1 MSIRRMLP
9 FLFLNIVVSAV
20 VVLGI
25 LYWWDG
31 RQETMAAANTPIPT
45 LTLSVVEELATVEM
59 STAVAELVEE
69 AVEEDMPLIYVVQA
83 GDTLGIISQRFDVPM
98 SDIMEVNGISNP
110 NILAVGQQL
119 IIPIGGIPTPTPVPT
134 LTPTP
139 DMIPTPIPTLP
150 MDDGEARVEVSE
162 VVSAGQLTE
171 EAVAIS
177 NNGSRPIALQGWQL
191 SDEDGRTYTFGQV
204 TLFGEGAAVLLHTE
218 SGRDDA
224 SNLYWGLTEA
234 VWQPGQTVTLRNAE
248 GTIISTYQIPEP

>member
-1 MSIRRMLP
+1 MNIRRMLP

-31 RQETMAAANTPIPT
+31 RQASIAETTAPTPTPT
-45 LTLSVVEELATVEM
+45 LSAIQEQIIVEAA
-59 STAVAELVEE
+59 TAVAELIEE
-69 AVEEDMPLIYVVQA
+69 AEEDGPLIYTVQA
-83 GDTLGIISQRFDVPM
+83 GDTLGIISQRFDVSM

-110 NILAVGQQL
+110 NVLSVGQQL

-139 DMIPTPIPTLP
+139 DTIPTPIPTLP
-150 MDDGEARVEVSE
+150 MDQGEARVEVSE

-191 SDEDGRTYTFGQV
+191 SDEDGRIYPFGQV
-204 TLFGEGAAVLLHTE
+204 TLFGEGAAIFVHTE

-234 VWQPGQTVTLRNAE
+234 VWEPGKTVTLRNAE